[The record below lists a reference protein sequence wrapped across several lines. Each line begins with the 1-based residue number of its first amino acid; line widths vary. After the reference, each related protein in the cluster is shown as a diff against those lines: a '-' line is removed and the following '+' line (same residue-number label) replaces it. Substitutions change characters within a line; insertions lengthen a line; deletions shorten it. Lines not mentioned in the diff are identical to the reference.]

1 MTSAYSVELFDDPAA
16 VLGVAGDLLAAQPVV
31 WSVVATVTRQAA
43 RSSTPGGPRPEHP
56 MWWAVVR
63 EHGAVVGVSMRTMP
77 YAPHTVWVPDL
88 PQEAAR
94 LLARAALDR
103 TARAGDAPLT
113 SANGPDAA
121 VRAFTD
127 EVVRTTGGTARED
140 RPERLWEATRIVR
153 PTPPSGHARLATL
166 ADLDVVT
173 AWFDVFHQEADDQA
187 GRAPDEDAEPLL
199 IGGARERIEEGA
211 VWLWEVDGE
220 VVQLTGALPPSFGV
234 VRIGP
239 VYTPR
244 EHRGRGY
251 ARALVADV
259 AQRVLDDGHRVCL
272 YTDKGNPVSNHVY
285 AAIGFEPVLDQVNL
299 VVDPVAPGRAV
310 ASVPGTTPGT
320 APDTAPE
327 RTPPSVPATKES

>member
-1 MTSAYSVELFDDPAA
+1 MTSAYSVELFDDPAT
-16 VLGVAGDLLAAQPVV
+16 VLDVAGDLLAAQPVV
-31 WSVVATVTRQAA
+31 WSVVASVTRQAA
-43 RSSTPGGPRPEHP
+43 RSFTPGGPPPEHP
-56 MWWAVVR
+56 MWWAAVR
-63 EHGAVVGVSMRTMP
+63 EHDAVVGVSMRTMP
-77 YAPHTVWVPDL
+77 HPPHTVWVPDL
-88 PQEAAR
+88 PEDAAR

-113 SANGPDAA
+113 SANGPVTA

-127 EVVRTTGGTARED
+127 EVRRTTGGTVRAD
-140 RPERLWEATRIVR
+140 RPERLWEASRIVR
-153 PTPPSGHARLATL
+153 PTPPPSGRARLATL

-173 AWFDVFHQEADDQA
+173 AWFDVFHTEADAQA
-187 GRAPDEDAEPLL
+187 GRAPDEDAEPLR

-211 VWLWEVDGE
+211 VWLWDVGGE
-220 VVQLTGALPPSFGV
+220 VVQLTGARPPSFGV

-272 YTDKGNPVSNHVY
+272 YTDKGNPVSNRVY

-299 VVDPVAPGRAV
+299 VVDPVVRPGRAV
-310 ASVPGTTPGT
+310 ASVPETTP
-320 APDTAPE
+320 DTTPE